1 MASQDVSV
9 AWGRRRLLAV
19 LAGLVAFVLL
29 VIGGLTYTV
38 VDTLAAS
45 DAPAASQRIARDW
58 PVAADGTRGSGYRDA
73 LAAKPMLAAD
83 ADDMKP
89 AAPATQP
96 AELMVIDPPKTFGP
110 ADVASGFENTPQG
123 AVGQLAAI
131 EIAVLGPM
139 SIQTARSVH
148 SAWAMSGA
156 PFDDWGLTE
165 SIQAFHQAAGTIDG
179 DSAVSVTATPVG
191 AQIKGADGPRWVLAC
206 VQLDVTVAVV
216 EQTRFGFGHC
226 ERMQWAGDRWMIA
239 PGTPPAQAPSTWPG
253 SQRSRDAGWLR
264 WAETDTVE

>member
-1 MASQDVSV
+1 MTSQDPPV

-19 LAGLVAFVLL
+19 LAGLVTFVLL
-29 VIGGLTYTV
+29 VLGGLAYTV
-38 VDTLAAS
+38 VSTFAGH
-45 DAPAASQRIARDW
+45 DAPADKEPSARAW
-58 PVAADGTRGSGYRDA
+58 PVAADGTRGSAYRDA
-73 LAAKPMLAAD
+73 LAAEPMLAAT

-89 AAPATQP
+89 AEPAAEP
-96 AELMVIDPPKTFGP
+96 AELMVIDPPNTSGP
-110 ADVASGFENTPQG
+110 ANVPAGFAETPQG

-131 EIAVLGPM
+131 EIAVLEPM
-139 SIQTARSVH
+139 SIQVAQTIH
-148 SAWAMSGA
+148 DAWAIDGA
-156 PFDDWGLTE
+156 PFDQWSLTK
-165 SIQAFHQAAGTIDG
+165 SIQAFHQAAGTVDG
-179 DSAVSVTATPVG
+179 DSAVWVAAAPVG
-191 AQIKGADGPRWVLAC
+191 AQVKGTDGPDWVLAC

-264 WAETDTVE
+264 WAEPEMSE

>member
-1 MASQDVSV
+1 MSSQELPA

-19 LAGLVAFVLL
+19 LVGLMAFVLL
-29 VIGGLTYTV
+29 VIGGLIYAV
-38 VDTLAAS
+38 VNTLAAS
-45 DAPAASQRIARDW
+45 DLPAAKQPITRDW

-73 LAAKPMLAAD
+73 LAAEPMLTAN

-96 AELMVIDPPKTFGP
+96 AELMVIDPPKTAGP
-110 ADVASGFENTPQG
+110 ADVPSGFGNTPQG
-123 AVGQLAAI
+123 AVGQLAAV
-131 EIAVLGPM
+131 EIAVLEPM

-156 PFDDWGLTE
+156 PFDNWGLTE
-165 SIQAFHQAAGTIDG
+165 SIQAFHQAAGTIEG

-191 AQIKGADGPRWVLAC
+191 AQIKGTDGPGWVLAC

-216 EQTRFGFGHC
+216 EQTRFGFGYC

-239 PGTPPAQAPSTWPG
+239 LGTPPAQAPSTWPG
-253 SQRSRDAGWLR
+253 SQRSRDAGWLQ